1 MEEAAQDQV
10 ESPPEAMQEGRGSV
24 PPPVEH
30 GLQDSPAAPP
40 SKAPPAAEGTEAL
53 VTDKV
58 PVDQLAQLDYDKSV
72 FFFGIVPIL
81 AVCAILLVYV
91 ALYFYRRGKQWN
103 EIGEAM
109 RFEEE
114 PGTAS
119 RQSGFSTAELAN
131 LDPTKPS
138 ERLRKIDDT
147 QG

>member
-1 MEEAAQDQV
+1 MEDAAQDQV
-10 ESPPEAMQEGRGSV
+10 ESTLEAAPEVADNA
-24 PPPVEH
+24 PPPV
-30 GLQDSPAAPP
+30 GPGPGSAPAANP
-40 SKAPPAAEGTEAL
+40 SEITPGAGATEKL

-72 FFFGIVPIL
+72 FFFGVVPIL
-81 AVCAILLVYV
+81 AVCGILLVYV

-109 RFEEE
+109 RLEEE

-131 LDPTKPS
+131 LDPTRPS
-138 ERLRKIDDT
+138 ERLRKVD
-147 QG
+147 GSNE

>member
-1 MEEAAQDQV
+1 MEEAAQDQA
-10 ESPPEAMQEGRGSV
+10 ELATEAAPEVADSV
-24 PPPVEH
+24 PPPIGH
-30 GLQDSPAAPP
+30 GPGGSAATTP
-40 SKAPPAAEGTEAL
+40 SETLPGAGATEKL

-109 RFEEE
+109 RLEEE
-114 PGTAS
+114 PGAAS

-131 LDPTKPS
+131 LDPTRPS
-138 ERLRKIDDT
+138 EQLRKVD
-147 QG
+147 GRNG

>member
-1 MEEAAQDQV
+1 MEEAAKDQA
-10 ESPPEAMQEGRGSV
+10 ESAPEAAPEVANSA
-24 PPPVEH
+24 PPPVGH
-30 GLQDSPAAPP
+30 GPGGSAAATRSEMLPAAG
-40 SKAPPAAEGTEAL
+40 STEKL

-109 RFEEE
+109 RLEEE

-131 LDPTKPS
+131 LDPTRPS
-138 ERLRKIDDT
+138 EQLREAD
-147 QG
+147 GRNG